1 LGASSPL
8 VVGIDAREL
17 SGRPTGT
24 GRVLR
29 SLLRHWREGP
39 DHLVLYVDGPAP
51 EDPVLRHPAVRV
63 RSIGDGRTRGL
74 LWQQRLLPE
83 AARADGLSVLF
94 SPAYTCPWHLDVPRV
109 TAVHDLSFFAHP
121 QDFSFRDAMRRRLTV
136 GLSVRASAAV
146 LVCSDFSRREA
157 LRFFPDLAERVRH
170 VPLGPDEDLA
180 PPPAREAARARLGVR
195 GPLAIAVGSIL
206 NRRCVPELLR
216 AFARLARA
224 HPALQLDLV
233 GENRTEPR
241 RDLVGLADALGV
253 RDRVRFSGFVDEAAL
268 ADRYAAADV
277 ALALSEYEGFGLP
290 AIEACARGVPLV
302 ASREPSLGEIFV
314 GAALLVDPRD
324 ETAVARAMGRV
335 LAETGLAERLREA
348 GRALASRHSWALTA
362 RLSRDVLAEA
372 AAG

>member
-1 LGASSPL
+1 MGASSPL

-17 SGRPTGT
+17 AGRPTGT

-39 DHLVLYVDGPAP
+39 DDLVLYVDGPAP

-74 LWQQRLLPE
+74 LWQQRLLPA

-94 SPAYTCPWHLDVPRV
+94 SPAYTCPWRLDVPRV

-121 QDFSFRDAMRRRLTV
+121 QDFSFHDALRRRLTV

-157 LRFFPDLAERVRH
+157 LRFFPDLAPRVRH
-170 VPLGPDEDLA
+170 VPLGADEDLA
-180 PPPAREAARARLGVR
+180 PPPSREAARARLGVR

-216 AFARLARA
+216 AVRRLTSV
-224 HPALQLDLV
+224 HPGLELDLV

-241 RDLVGLADALGV
+241 RDLAGLARALGLHG
-253 RDRVRFSGFVDEAAL
+253 RVRFSGFVDEAGL

-290 AIEACARGVPLV
+290 AMEACARGVPLV
-302 ASREPSLGEIFV
+302 ASRAPSLGEIF
-314 GAALLVDPRD
+314 GDAALLVDPRD
-324 ETAVARAMGRV
+324 ETGIARAIHEV
-335 LAETGLAERLREA
+335 LAEPGLADRLREA
-348 GRALASRHSWALTA
+348 GRGLAARHSWALAALQT
-362 RLSRDVLAEA
+362 REVLAEA
-372 AAG
+372 AAR